1 MILEQRTSQLLF
13 QPNTTMQWQHRWL
26 YMKML
31 QWESYRKEWLALY
44 RKCQSKINNNEKYI
58 IPSTHKVPSISINC
72 NFTASILSQGSTLC
86 MILST
91 VNKLYL
97 LMLKYLLILTEWWL
111 GLLSIWMDERKQ
123 WTYLCQGIHWKAVF
137 LHILVRNNL
146 L

>member
-1 MILEQRTSQLLF
+1 MILEQPTSQPLF
-13 QPNTTMQWQHRWL
+13 QPNTNMQWQHRWL

-44 RKCQSKINNNEKYI
+44 RKCQSNINNNEKYM
-58 IPSTHKVPSISINC
+58 PSSHKVPSISINC

-97 LMLKYLLILTEWWL
+97 LMLKYLLLNTHRVMIGPVVHLDGWAQAMDIS
-111 GLLSIWMDERKQ
+111 LSRDTLKGSWFFP
-123 WTYLCQGIHWKAVF
+123 TYTSKK
-137 LHILVRNNL
+137 
-146 L
+146 